1 MYLSSLIECCRQSDS
16 GVHVQESLHGHFL
29 AFLVLVQPHLKRWL
43 VALFQVLV
51 KENVHSNA
59 VVHSGQPLLEQ
70 HTPERYHTVSPP
82 SIFPQ
87 IQLHFLSREIKSR
100 LNGLMFHSKFEQF
113 STVDTPLL
121 NKICK
126 NKRLIVT
133 F

>member
-59 VVHSGQPLLEQ
+59 VVHSGQPLLKQ

-87 IQLHFLSREIKSR
+87 IQLHFLSRER
-100 LNGLMFHSKFEQF
+100 VG
-113 STVDTPLL
+113 
-121 NKICK
+121 
-126 NKRLIVT
+126 
-133 F
+133 